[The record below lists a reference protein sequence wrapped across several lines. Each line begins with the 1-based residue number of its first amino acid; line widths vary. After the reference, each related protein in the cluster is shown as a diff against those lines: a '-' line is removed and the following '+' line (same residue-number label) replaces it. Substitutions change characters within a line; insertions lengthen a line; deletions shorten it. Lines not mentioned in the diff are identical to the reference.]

1 MTNETIDQTTTPD
14 QTLNQTD
21 FVPQRFINNLQAAF
35 IKVDN
40 AVASFDPDQKPIVDK
55 NDRDNRQAF
64 EKISQLREEYANKAI
79 KNPTKKNQYFSDFI
93 NKSND
98 LINKDNLIAV
108 DSSVDSFKKFGDQRY
123 QIFTSWVSLQK
134 DPSKINTQQIQN
146 FMENIIQPPIS
157 DDKEKAEFLRS
168 AKQSFAGIIIG
179 NQIRSDEKFMGVFD
193 EFLKARQEAEKNAE
207 PTGGDWLDIFLS
219 FVFNK
224 KQSSDLKETLHQEPR
239 PDFEQNIATTTTD
252 IQGLPPEARD
262 LLDERGNF
270 SKFTLGDMEMLDVE
284 GVADKDPNY
293 KFNQLLI
300 HNNALSSVL
309 MGSHSGIEPEK
320 VSLLYGDN
328 GGPEARHDWNATVGY
343 KNQQGSNV
351 ATLINA
357 HLNNGSGL
365 VIAGNENGI
374 KNPSFYLY
382 KQDQLTGLKQ
392 ALSQEEIQNKVDFME
407 FLAQNNAK
415 LDNLSEKEKEKFQTE
430 IGNFQKDRKAYLDAL
445 GSDHIAFVSKKDP
458 KHLALVTEFG
468 NGEVS
473 YTLKDYGKKQDKALD
488 GETKTTLQGSL
499 KYDGV
504 MFVDYSNFKYTN
516 VSKSPDKGLGATN
529 GVSHL
534 EANFSKVAVFNLPNL
549 NNLAITN
556 YIRRDLEDKLWAK
569 GLSPQEANKLIK
581 DFLNSNKELVGKV
594 SNFNKAVAEAKNTG
608 NYDEVKKAQKDLEK
622 SLRKRESLEKEVA
635 KKLESRND
643 NKNRMEAK
651 AQANSQKDKIFA
663 LINKEASKEARA
675 AAFDP
680 NLKGVR
686 SELSDK
692 LENINKNLKDFGKSF
707 DELKNGKNNDFSK
720 AEETLKALKDSVK
733 DLGINPEWISKIE
746 NLNAALNDFKN
757 GKNKD
762 FSKVTQAKSDLEN
775 SIKDVIINQKI
786 TDKVDNLNQAVS
798 ETKLT
803 GNFSKVEQALA
814 ELKNLSLD
822 LGKNSDLQFVR
833 DGVRGTLVGNGL
845 SKTEATT
852 LTKNFSDIRKELSEK
867 LFGKSNNNNNGLKNN
882 EEPIYAQV
890 NKKKAGQATSPEEPI
905 YAQVARKMSVKIDQL
920 NEAASAINRKI
931 DRINKIASAGK
942 GVGGFSGAGQSASP
956 EEPIYAQVAKKVS
969 AKIDQLNESASAI
982 NRKIDRINKI
992 ASAGKGV
999 GGFSGAGQSASPEE
1013 PIYAQ
1018 VAKKVRAKID
1028 QLNESASA
1036 INRKMDRINK
1046 IASAGKG
1053 VGGFRGAGQSA
1064 SPEEPIYAQV
1074 AKKVRAKIDQLNESA
1089 SAINRK
1095 MDRIN
1100 KIASA
1105 GKGVGGFSGAGQ
1117 SASPEEPLYA
1127 QVAKKVRAKIDQL
1140 NESASAINRKIDR
1153 INKIASAGKGV
1164 GGFRG
1169 AGQSAS
1175 PEEPIYAQ
1183 VAKKV
1188 SAKIDQLNESAS
1200 AINRKMDR
1208 INKIASAGKGVGG
1221 FSGAGQSASPEEPLY
1236 AQVAKKVS
1244 AKIDQLNESA
1254 SAINRKIDRINKIA
1268 SAGKGVGGFSGAG
1281 QSASPEEPLYAQV
1294 AKKVRAKIDQ
1304 LNESA
1309 SAINRKMDR
1318 INKIASAGKGVGG
1331 FRGAGQSASPEEP
1344 LYAQVAKKV
1353 SAKIDQLNESA
1364 SAINRKIDRI
1374 NKIASAGKGVGGFR
1388 GAGQSA
1394 SPEEPLYAQVAK
1406 KVRAKIDQLNES
1418 ASAINRKIDRINK
1431 IASAGKG
1438 VGGFRGAGQSASPE
1452 EPLYAQVAKKVRAK
1466 IDQLNESASA
1476 INRKIDRINK
1486 IASAGKGVGGFSGA
1500 GQSASPE
1507 EPLYAQV
1514 AKKVRAKI
1522 DQLNESASAINR
1534 KMDRINK
1541 IASAGKGVGGFRGAG
1556 QSASPEEPLYAQVA
1570 KKVSAKIDQLNESA
1584 SAINRKMDRINKIA
1598 SAGKGVGGFRG
1609 AGQSASPEEPIY
1621 AQVAKKVSAKIDQL
1635 NESASAINR
1644 KMDRINKIASAGKG
1658 VGGFR
1663 GAGQSASPEEPLY
1676 AQVAKKVSAKIDQL
1690 NESASAINRKID
1702 RINKIAS
1709 AGKGVGGFS
1718 GAGQSASPEEPIYAQ
1733 VAKKVSAKIDQLNE
1747 SASAINRKIDRINK
1761 IASAGKGV
1769 GGFSGAGQ
1777 SASPEPIYATIDFD
1791 EANQAGFS
1799 LRRSAA
1805 VNDLSKVGLSRE
1817 QELTRR
1823 IGDLN
1828 QAVSEAKAGH
1838 FDKLE
1843 QKIDELKDSTKKNAL
1858 KLWVESAKQVP
1869 TGLQAKLDNYATNSH
1884 TRINSNVQSGTIN
1897 EKATGMLT
1905 QKNPEWLKLVNDKIV
1920 AHNVGSAHLSEYDKI
1935 GFNQKNMK
1943 DYSDSF
1949 KFSTKLNNAVK
1960 DIKSSFVQFLTNT
1973 FSTGSYS
1980 LMKAN
1985 VEHGVKNTTKGGFQK
2000 S

>member
-14 QTLNQTD
+14 QTLNPTD
-21 FVPQRFINNLQAAF
+21 FVPQRFINNLQVAF
-35 IKVDN
+35 LKVDS

-134 DPSKINTQQIQN
+134 DPSKINTQQIRD

-193 EFLKARQEAEKNAE
+193 ESLKARQEAEKNGE
-207 PTGGDWLDIFLS
+207 PAGGDWLDIFLS
-219 FVFNK
+219 FIFNK

-284 GVADKDPNY
+284 GVADNDPNY

-309 MGSHSGIEPEK
+309 MGSHSNIEPEK

-343 KNQQGSNV
+343 KNQQGNNV

-357 HLNNGSGL
+357 HLRNGSGL
-365 VIAGNENGI
+365 VIAGNEDGI

-407 FLAQNNAK
+407 FLAQNNAR
-415 LDNLSEKEKEKFQTE
+415 LDSLSEKEKEKFQTE

-445 GSDHIAFVSKKDP
+445 GNDHIAFVSKKDP

-468 NGEVS
+468 NGELS

-504 MFVDYSNFKYTN
+504 MFVNYSNFKYTN
-516 VSKSPDKGLGATN
+516 ASKSPDKGLGATN

-534 EANFSKVAVFNLPNL
+534 EANLSKVAVFNLPNL

-622 SLRKRESLEKEVA
+622 SIRKREHLEKEVA

-663 LINKEASKEARA
+663 LINQEASKEARA
-675 AAFDP
+675 VAFDP
-680 NLKGVR
+680 NLKGIR

-692 LENINKNLKDFGKSF
+692 LENINKNLKDFNKSF
-707 DELKNGKNNDFSK
+707 DELKNGNNKDFSK
-720 AEETLKALKDSVK
+720 AEETLKTLKDSMK
-733 DLGINPEWISKIE
+733 DLGINPEWISKVE

-775 SIKDVIINQKI
+775 SIKDVSINQKI

-798 ETKLT
+798 EAKLT
-803 GNFSKVEQALA
+803 GDFSKVEQALA

-822 LGKNSDLQFVR
+822 QKNESFNIGKNSDLQSVR
-833 DGVRGTLVGNGL
+833 DSVRGTLVGNGL
-845 SKTEATT
+845 SKTEATK
-852 LTKNFSDIRKELSEK
+852 LSKNFSDIRKELSEK
-867 LFGKSNNNNNGLKNN
+867 LFGKSNSNGLKNN

-890 NKKKAGQATSPEEPI
+890 NKKKAGQ
-905 YAQVARKMSVKIDQL
+905 V
-920 NEAASAINRKI
+920 
-931 DRINKIASAGK
+931 
-942 GVGGFSGAGQSASP
+942 ASP
-956 EEPIYAQVAKKVS
+956 EEPIYAQVNKK
-969 AKIDQLNESASAI
+969 K
-982 NRKIDRINKI
+982 
-992 ASAGKGV
+992 
-999 GGFSGAGQSASPEE
+999 AGQAASPEE
-1013 PIYAQ
+1013 PIYTQ
-1018 VAKKVRAKID
+1018 VAKKVNARIDRLNRIASTINGKID
-1028 QLNESASA
+1028 QLNRTAS
-1036 INRKMDRINK
+1036 
-1046 IASAGKG
+1046 
-1053 VGGFRGAGQSA
+1053 V
-1064 SPEEPIYAQV
+1064 
-1074 AKKVRAKIDQLNESA
+1074 
-1089 SAINRK
+1089 
-1095 MDRIN
+1095 
-1100 KIASA
+1100 
-1105 GKGVGGFSGAGQ
+1105 
-1117 SASPEEPLYA
+1117 
-1127 QVAKKVRAKIDQL
+1127 
-1140 NESASAINRKIDR
+1140 
-1153 INKIASAGKGV
+1153 
-1164 GGFRG
+1164 
-1169 AGQSAS
+1169 
-1175 PEEPIYAQ
+1175 
-1183 VAKKV
+1183 
-1188 SAKIDQLNESAS
+1188 
-1200 AINRKMDR
+1200 
-1208 INKIASAGKGVGG
+1208 
-1221 FSGAGQSASPEEPLY
+1221 
-1236 AQVAKKVS
+1236 
-1244 AKIDQLNESA
+1244 
-1254 SAINRKIDRINKIA
+1254 
-1268 SAGKGVGGFSGAG
+1268 
-1281 QSASPEEPLYAQV
+1281 
-1294 AKKVRAKIDQ
+1294 
-1304 LNESA
+1304 
-1309 SAINRKMDR
+1309 
-1318 INKIASAGKGVGG
+1318 
-1331 FRGAGQSASPEEP
+1331 
-1344 LYAQVAKKV
+1344 
-1353 SAKIDQLNESA
+1353 
-1364 SAINRKIDRI
+1364 
-1374 NKIASAGKGVGGFR
+1374 
-1388 GAGQSA
+1388 
-1394 SPEEPLYAQVAK
+1394 
-1406 KVRAKIDQLNES
+1406 
-1418 ASAINRKIDRINK
+1418 
-1431 IASAGKG
+1431 
-1438 VGGFRGAGQSASPE
+1438 
-1452 EPLYAQVAKKVRAK
+1452 
-1466 IDQLNESASA
+1466 
-1476 INRKIDRINK
+1476 
-1486 IASAGKGVGGFSGA
+1486 
-1500 GQSASPE
+1500 
-1507 EPLYAQV
+1507 
-1514 AKKVRAKI
+1514 
-1522 DQLNESASAINR
+1522 
-1534 KMDRINK
+1534 
-1541 IASAGKGVGGFRGAG
+1541 
-1556 QSASPEEPLYAQVA
+1556 
-1570 KKVSAKIDQLNESA
+1570 
-1584 SAINRKMDRINKIA
+1584 
-1598 SAGKGVGGFRG
+1598 
-1609 AGQSASPEEPIY
+1609 
-1621 AQVAKKVSAKIDQL
+1621 
-1635 NESASAINR
+1635 
-1644 KMDRINKIASAGKG
+1644 
-1658 VGGFR
+1658 
-1663 GAGQSASPEEPLY
+1663 
-1676 AQVAKKVSAKIDQL
+1676 
-1690 NESASAINRKID
+1690 
-1702 RINKIAS
+1702 
-1709 AGKGVGGFS
+1709 
-1718 GAGQSASPEEPIYAQ
+1718 
-1733 VAKKVSAKIDQLNE
+1733 
-1747 SASAINRKIDRINK
+1747 
-1761 IASAGKGV
+1761 GKGV

-1791 EANQAGFS
+1791 EANQAGFP

-1817 QELTRR
+1817 QELTSR

-1828 QAVSEAKAGH
+1828 QAVSEAKTGH
-1838 FDKLE
+1838 FGKLE
-1843 QKIDELKDSTKKNAL
+1843 QKIDELKDSTKKNAVN
-1858 KLWVESAKQVP
+1858 LWVESAKQVP
-1869 TGLQAKLDNYATNSH
+1869 TSLQAKLDNYATNSH
-1884 TRINSNVQSGTIN
+1884 TRINSNVKNGAIN

-1920 AHNVGSAHLSEYDKI
+1920 AHNVGSVPLSDYDKI

-1980 LMKAN
+1980 LMKA
-1985 VEHGVKNTTKGGFQK
+1985 EHGVKNINTKSGFQK

>member
-21 FVPQRFINNLQAAF
+21 FVPQRFINNLQVAF
-35 IKVDN
+35 IKVDS

-79 KNPTKKNQYFSDFI
+79 KNPAKKNQYFSDFI

-108 DSSVDSFKKFGDQRY
+108 DSSVESFKKFGDQRY

-179 NQIRSDEKFMGVFD
+179 NQIRSDQKFMGVFD
-193 EFLKARQEAEKNAE
+193 ESLKERQEAEKNAE
-207 PTGGDWLDIFLS
+207 PAGGDWLDIFLS

-224 KQSSDLKETLHQEPR
+224 KQSSDLKETLNQEPR
-239 PDFEQNIATTTTD
+239 PDFEQNLATTTTD

-270 SKFTLGDMEMLDVE
+270 FKFTLGDMEMLDVE

-300 HNNALSSVL
+300 HNNTLSSVL
-309 MGSHSGIEPEK
+309 MGSHSNIEPEK

-343 KNQQGSNV
+343 KDQQGNNV

-365 VIAGNENGI
+365 IIAGNEDGI

-382 KQDQLTGLKQ
+382 KEDQLTGLKQ

-407 FLAQNNAK
+407 FLAKNNAK
-415 LDNLSEKEKEKFQTE
+415 LDNLSEKEKEKFQIE
-430 IGNFQKDRKAYLDAL
+430 IENFQKDRKAYLDAL
-445 GSDHIAFVSKKDP
+445 GNDHIAFVSKKDP

-499 KYDGV
+499 KYDGM
-504 MFVDYSNFKYTN
+504 MFVNYSNFKYTN
-516 VSKSPDKGLGATN
+516 VSKSPDKGVGATN

-581 DFLNSNKELVGKV
+581 DFLNSNKELLGKV
-594 SNFNKAVAEAKNTG
+594 SNFNQAVAEAKNTG
-608 NYDEVKKAQKDLEK
+608 SYDEVKKAQKDLEK
-622 SLRKRESLEKEVA
+622 SLRKREHLEKEVA
-635 KKLESRND
+635 KKLESKND

-675 AAFDP
+675 VAFDP

-803 GNFSKVEQALA
+803 GDFSKVEQALA

-822 LGKNSDLQFVR
+822 QKNESFNVGKNSDLQSVR
-833 DGVRGTLVGNGL
+833 DSVRGTLVGNGL
-845 SKTEATT
+845 SKTEATK
-852 LTKNFSDIRKELSEK
+852 LSKNFSDIRKELSEK
-867 LFGKSNNNNNGLKNN
+867 LFGKSNSNGLKNN

-905 YAQVARKMSVKIDQL
+905 YAQVAKKVSAKIDQL
-920 NEAASAINRKI
+920 NEATLKINARI

-942 GVGGFSGAGQSASP
+942 GVGGFSGAGRSASP
-956 EEPIYAQVAKKVS
+956 E
-969 AKIDQLNESASAI
+969 
-982 NRKIDRINKI
+982 
-992 ASAGKGV
+992 
-999 GGFSGAGQSASPEE
+999 
-1013 PIYAQ
+1013 
-1018 VAKKVRAKID
+1018 
-1028 QLNESASA
+1028 
-1036 INRKMDRINK
+1036 
-1046 IASAGKG
+1046 
-1053 VGGFRGAGQSA
+1053 
-1064 SPEEPIYAQV
+1064 
-1074 AKKVRAKIDQLNESA
+1074 
-1089 SAINRK
+1089 
-1095 MDRIN
+1095 
-1100 KIASA
+1100 
-1105 GKGVGGFSGAGQ
+1105 
-1117 SASPEEPLYA
+1117 
-1127 QVAKKVRAKIDQL
+1127 
-1140 NESASAINRKIDR
+1140 
-1153 INKIASAGKGV
+1153 
-1164 GGFRG
+1164 
-1169 AGQSAS
+1169 
-1175 PEEPIYAQ
+1175 
-1183 VAKKV
+1183 
-1188 SAKIDQLNESAS
+1188 
-1200 AINRKMDR
+1200 
-1208 INKIASAGKGVGG
+1208 
-1221 FSGAGQSASPEEPLY
+1221 
-1236 AQVAKKVS
+1236 
-1244 AKIDQLNESA
+1244 
-1254 SAINRKIDRINKIA
+1254 
-1268 SAGKGVGGFSGAG
+1268 
-1281 QSASPEEPLYAQV
+1281 
-1294 AKKVRAKIDQ
+1294 
-1304 LNESA
+1304 
-1309 SAINRKMDR
+1309 
-1318 INKIASAGKGVGG
+1318 
-1331 FRGAGQSASPEEP
+1331 
-1344 LYAQVAKKV
+1344 
-1353 SAKIDQLNESA
+1353 
-1364 SAINRKIDRI
+1364 
-1374 NKIASAGKGVGGFR
+1374 
-1388 GAGQSA
+1388 
-1394 SPEEPLYAQVAK
+1394 
-1406 KVRAKIDQLNES
+1406 
-1418 ASAINRKIDRINK
+1418 
-1431 IASAGKG
+1431 
-1438 VGGFRGAGQSASPE
+1438 
-1452 EPLYAQVAKKVRAK
+1452 
-1466 IDQLNESASA
+1466 
-1476 INRKIDRINK
+1476 
-1486 IASAGKGVGGFSGA
+1486 
-1500 GQSASPE
+1500 
-1507 EPLYAQV
+1507 
-1514 AKKVRAKI
+1514 
-1522 DQLNESASAINR
+1522 
-1534 KMDRINK
+1534 
-1541 IASAGKGVGGFRGAG
+1541 
-1556 QSASPEEPLYAQVA
+1556 
-1570 KKVSAKIDQLNESA
+1570 
-1584 SAINRKMDRINKIA
+1584 
-1598 SAGKGVGGFRG
+1598 
-1609 AGQSASPEEPIY
+1609 
-1621 AQVAKKVSAKIDQL
+1621 
-1635 NESASAINR
+1635 
-1644 KMDRINKIASAGKG
+1644 
-1658 VGGFR
+1658 
-1663 GAGQSASPEEPLY
+1663 
-1676 AQVAKKVSAKIDQL
+1676 
-1690 NESASAINRKID
+1690 
-1702 RINKIAS
+1702 
-1709 AGKGVGGFS
+1709 
-1718 GAGQSASPEEPIYAQ
+1718 
-1733 VAKKVSAKIDQLNE
+1733 
-1747 SASAINRKIDRINK
+1747 
-1761 IASAGKGV
+1761 
-1769 GGFSGAGQ
+1769 
-1777 SASPEPIYATIDFD
+1777 EPIYATIDFD
-1791 EANQAGFS
+1791 EANQAGFP
-1799 LRRSAA
+1799 LRRYAGFD
-1805 VNDLSKVGLSRE
+1805 DLSKVGLSRE

-1828 QAVSEAKAGH
+1828 QAVSEAKTGH
-1838 FDKLE
+1838 FGNLE
-1843 QKIDELKDSTKKNAL
+1843 QKIDELKDSTKNNAL
-1858 KLWVESAKQVP
+1858 KLWAESAKQVP

-1960 DIKSSFVQFLTNT
+1960 DIKSNFVQFLTNT

-1985 VEHGVKNTTKGGFQK
+1985 VEHGVKNTTKSGFQK

>member
-1 MTNETIDQTTTPD
+1 MTNETINQTTTPD
-14 QTLNQTD
+14 QTD
-21 FVPQRFINNLQAAF
+21 FVPQRFINNLQVAF
-35 IKVDN
+35 LKVDG

-79 KNPTKKNQYFSDFI
+79 KNPAKKNQYFSDFI

-108 DSSVDSFKKFGDQRY
+108 DSSVESFQKFGDQRY

-134 DPSKINTQQIQN
+134 DPSQINIQQIRN

-193 EFLKARQEAEKNAE
+193 ESLKARQEAEKNAE
-207 PTGGDWLDIFLS
+207 PAGGDWLDIFLS

-224 KQSSDLKETLHQEPR
+224 KQSSDLKETLNQEPR
-239 PDFEQNIATTTTD
+239 PDFEQNLATTTTD

-270 SKFTLGDMEMLDVE
+270 LKFTLGDMEMLDVE

-309 MGSHSGIEPEK
+309 MGGHSNIEPEK

-343 KNQQGSNV
+343 KNQQGNNV

-365 VIAGNENGI
+365 IIAGNENGI

-382 KQDQLTGLKQ
+382 KEDQLTGLKQ
-392 ALSQEEIQNKVDFME
+392 AMSQEEIQNKVDFME

-430 IGNFQKDRKAYLDAL
+430 IEYFQKDSKAYLDAL
-445 GSDHIAFVSKKDP
+445 GNDRIAFVSKKDP

-504 MFVDYSNFKYTN
+504 MFVNYSNFKYTN
-516 VSKSPDKGLGATN
+516 ASKSPDKGLGTTN
-529 GVSHL
+529 GISHL

-581 DFLNSNKELVGKV
+581 DFLNSNKEMVGKV

-622 SLRKRESLEKEVA
+622 SLRKREHLEKEVA
-635 KKLESRND
+635 KKLESRNG

-663 LINKEASKEARA
+663 LINQEASKEARA

-707 DELKNGKNNDFSK
+707 DELKSGKNDFSK

-746 NLNAALNDFKN
+746 NLNAALNDFKS

-786 TDKVDNLNQAVS
+786 TDKVDNLNQAIS

-803 GNFSKVEQALA
+803 GDFSKVEQALA
-814 ELKNLSLD
+814 ELKSLSLD
-822 LGKNSDLQFVR
+822 LGKNSDLQKSVKN
-833 DGVRGTLVGNGL
+833 GVNGALVGNGL

-852 LTKNFSDIRKELSEK
+852 LTKNFSDIRKELNEK
-867 LFGKSNNNNNGLKNN
+867 LFGNSNNNNNGLKNN
-882 EEPIYAQV
+882 TEPIYAQV
-890 NKKKAGQATSPEEPI
+890 NKKKAGQAASPEEPI
-905 YAQVARKMSVKIDQL
+905 YAQVAKKVSAKIDQL
-920 NEAASAINRKI
+920 NEATSAINRKI

-942 GVGGFSGAGQSASP
+942 GVGGFSGAG
-956 EEPIYAQVAKKVS
+956 
-969 AKIDQLNESASAI
+969 
-982 NRKIDRINKI
+982 R
-992 ASAGKGV
+992 
-999 GGFSGAGQSASPEE
+999 
-1013 PIYAQ
+1013 
-1018 VAKKVRAKID
+1018 
-1028 QLNESASA
+1028 
-1036 INRKMDRINK
+1036 
-1046 IASAGKG
+1046 
-1053 VGGFRGAGQSA
+1053 
-1064 SPEEPIYAQV
+1064 
-1074 AKKVRAKIDQLNESA
+1074 
-1089 SAINRK
+1089 
-1095 MDRIN
+1095 
-1100 KIASA
+1100 
-1105 GKGVGGFSGAGQ
+1105 
-1117 SASPEEPLYA
+1117 
-1127 QVAKKVRAKIDQL
+1127 
-1140 NESASAINRKIDR
+1140 
-1153 INKIASAGKGV
+1153 
-1164 GGFRG
+1164 
-1169 AGQSAS
+1169 
-1175 PEEPIYAQ
+1175 
-1183 VAKKV
+1183 
-1188 SAKIDQLNESAS
+1188 
-1200 AINRKMDR
+1200 
-1208 INKIASAGKGVGG
+1208 
-1221 FSGAGQSASPEEPLY
+1221 
-1236 AQVAKKVS
+1236 
-1244 AKIDQLNESA
+1244 
-1254 SAINRKIDRINKIA
+1254 
-1268 SAGKGVGGFSGAG
+1268 
-1281 QSASPEEPLYAQV
+1281 
-1294 AKKVRAKIDQ
+1294 
-1304 LNESA
+1304 
-1309 SAINRKMDR
+1309 
-1318 INKIASAGKGVGG
+1318 
-1331 FRGAGQSASPEEP
+1331 
-1344 LYAQVAKKV
+1344 
-1353 SAKIDQLNESA
+1353 
-1364 SAINRKIDRI
+1364 
-1374 NKIASAGKGVGGFR
+1374 
-1388 GAGQSA
+1388 
-1394 SPEEPLYAQVAK
+1394 
-1406 KVRAKIDQLNES
+1406 
-1418 ASAINRKIDRINK
+1418 
-1431 IASAGKG
+1431 
-1438 VGGFRGAGQSASPE
+1438 
-1452 EPLYAQVAKKVRAK
+1452 
-1466 IDQLNESASA
+1466 
-1476 INRKIDRINK
+1476 
-1486 IASAGKGVGGFSGA
+1486 
-1500 GQSASPE
+1500 
-1507 EPLYAQV
+1507 
-1514 AKKVRAKI
+1514 
-1522 DQLNESASAINR
+1522 
-1534 KMDRINK
+1534 
-1541 IASAGKGVGGFRGAG
+1541 
-1556 QSASPEEPLYAQVA
+1556 
-1570 KKVSAKIDQLNESA
+1570 
-1584 SAINRKMDRINKIA
+1584 
-1598 SAGKGVGGFRG
+1598 
-1609 AGQSASPEEPIY
+1609 
-1621 AQVAKKVSAKIDQL
+1621 
-1635 NESASAINR
+1635 
-1644 KMDRINKIASAGKG
+1644 
-1658 VGGFR
+1658 
-1663 GAGQSASPEEPLY
+1663 
-1676 AQVAKKVSAKIDQL
+1676 
-1690 NESASAINRKID
+1690 
-1702 RINKIAS
+1702 
-1709 AGKGVGGFS
+1709 
-1718 GAGQSASPEEPIYAQ
+1718 
-1733 VAKKVSAKIDQLNE
+1733 
-1747 SASAINRKIDRINK
+1747 
-1761 IASAGKGV
+1761 
-1769 GGFSGAGQ
+1769 

-1791 EANQAGFS
+1791 EANQAGFP

-1805 VNDLSKVGLSRE
+1805 VNDLSKVGLSRK

-1828 QAVSEAKAGH
+1828 QAVSEAKTGH
-1838 FDKLE
+1838 FDNLE

-1985 VEHGVKNTTKGGFQK
+1985 VEHGVKNTTKSGFQK

>member
-14 QTLNQTD
+14 QTLNPTG
-21 FVPQRFINNLQAAF
+21 FVPQRFINNLQVAF
-35 IKVDN
+35 LKVDN

-134 DPSKINTQQIQN
+134 DPSEINTQQIRD

-179 NQIRSDEKFMGVFD
+179 NQIRSDQKFMGVFD
-193 EFLKARQEAEKNAE
+193 ESLKERQEAEKNAE
-207 PTGGDWLDIFLS
+207 PAGDWLDIFLS

-224 KQSSDLKETLHQEPR
+224 KQSSDLKETLNQEPR
-239 PDFEQNIATTTTD
+239 PDFEQNLATTTTD

-309 MGSHSGIEPEK
+309 MGGHSSIEPEK

-343 KNQQGSNV
+343 KDQQGSNV

-365 VIAGNENGI
+365 IIAGNEDGI

-382 KQDQLTGLKQ
+382 KEDQLTGLKQ
-392 ALSQEEIQNKVDFME
+392 AMSQEEIQNKVGFME
-407 FLAQNNAK
+407 FLARNNAK

-430 IGNFQKDRKAYLDAL
+430 IEYFQKDRKAYLDAL
-445 GSDHIAFVSKKDP
+445 GNDHVAFVSKKDP

-488 GETKTTLQGSL
+488 GEVKTTLQGSL
-499 KYDGV
+499 KYDGM
-504 MFVDYSNFKYTN
+504 MFVNYSNFKYTN
-516 VSKSPDKGLGATN
+516 ASKSPDKGVGTTN

-569 GLSPQEANKLIK
+569 GLSPQEASKLIK

-622 SLRKRESLEKEVA
+622 SLRKREHLEKEVA

-686 SELSDK
+686 SELFDK

-786 TDKVDNLNQAVS
+786 TDKVENLNQAVS

-803 GNFSKVEQALA
+803 GDFSKVEQALA

-822 LGKNSDLQFVR
+822 QKNESFNVGKNSDLQSVR
-833 DGVRGTLVGNGL
+833 DSVRGTLVGNGL
-845 SKTEATT
+845 SKTEATN
-852 LTKNFSDIRKELSEK
+852 LSKNFSDIRKELSEK
-867 LFGKSNNNNNGLKNN
+867 LFGKFNNNNNGLKNN
-882 EEPIYAQV
+882 EEPIYAKV
-890 NKKKAGQATSPEEPI
+890 NKKKAGQAT
-905 YAQVARKMSVKIDQL
+905 
-920 NEAASAINRKI
+920 
-931 DRINKIASAGK
+931 
-942 GVGGFSGAGQSASP
+942 SP

-969 AKIDQLNESASAI
+969 AKIDQLNEATSAI

-999 GGFSGAGQSASPEE
+999 GNFSGAG
-1013 PIYAQ
+1013 
-1018 VAKKVRAKID
+1018 R
-1028 QLNESASA
+1028 
-1036 INRKMDRINK
+1036 
-1046 IASAGKG
+1046 
-1053 VGGFRGAGQSA
+1053 
-1064 SPEEPIYAQV
+1064 
-1074 AKKVRAKIDQLNESA
+1074 
-1089 SAINRK
+1089 
-1095 MDRIN
+1095 
-1100 KIASA
+1100 
-1105 GKGVGGFSGAGQ
+1105 
-1117 SASPEEPLYA
+1117 
-1127 QVAKKVRAKIDQL
+1127 
-1140 NESASAINRKIDR
+1140 
-1153 INKIASAGKGV
+1153 
-1164 GGFRG
+1164 
-1169 AGQSAS
+1169 
-1175 PEEPIYAQ
+1175 
-1183 VAKKV
+1183 
-1188 SAKIDQLNESAS
+1188 
-1200 AINRKMDR
+1200 
-1208 INKIASAGKGVGG
+1208 
-1221 FSGAGQSASPEEPLY
+1221 
-1236 AQVAKKVS
+1236 
-1244 AKIDQLNESA
+1244 
-1254 SAINRKIDRINKIA
+1254 
-1268 SAGKGVGGFSGAG
+1268 
-1281 QSASPEEPLYAQV
+1281 
-1294 AKKVRAKIDQ
+1294 
-1304 LNESA
+1304 
-1309 SAINRKMDR
+1309 
-1318 INKIASAGKGVGG
+1318 
-1331 FRGAGQSASPEEP
+1331 
-1344 LYAQVAKKV
+1344 
-1353 SAKIDQLNESA
+1353 
-1364 SAINRKIDRI
+1364 
-1374 NKIASAGKGVGGFR
+1374 
-1388 GAGQSA
+1388 
-1394 SPEEPLYAQVAK
+1394 
-1406 KVRAKIDQLNES
+1406 
-1418 ASAINRKIDRINK
+1418 
-1431 IASAGKG
+1431 
-1438 VGGFRGAGQSASPE
+1438 
-1452 EPLYAQVAKKVRAK
+1452 
-1466 IDQLNESASA
+1466 
-1476 INRKIDRINK
+1476 
-1486 IASAGKGVGGFSGA
+1486 
-1500 GQSASPE
+1500 
-1507 EPLYAQV
+1507 
-1514 AKKVRAKI
+1514 
-1522 DQLNESASAINR
+1522 
-1534 KMDRINK
+1534 
-1541 IASAGKGVGGFRGAG
+1541 
-1556 QSASPEEPLYAQVA
+1556 
-1570 KKVSAKIDQLNESA
+1570 
-1584 SAINRKMDRINKIA
+1584 
-1598 SAGKGVGGFRG
+1598 
-1609 AGQSASPEEPIY
+1609 
-1621 AQVAKKVSAKIDQL
+1621 
-1635 NESASAINR
+1635 
-1644 KMDRINKIASAGKG
+1644 
-1658 VGGFR
+1658 
-1663 GAGQSASPEEPLY
+1663 
-1676 AQVAKKVSAKIDQL
+1676 
-1690 NESASAINRKID
+1690 
-1702 RINKIAS
+1702 
-1709 AGKGVGGFS
+1709 
-1718 GAGQSASPEEPIYAQ
+1718 
-1733 VAKKVSAKIDQLNE
+1733 
-1747 SASAINRKIDRINK
+1747 
-1761 IASAGKGV
+1761 
-1769 GGFSGAGQ
+1769 

-1791 EANQAGFS
+1791 EANQAGFP
-1799 LRRSAA
+1799 LRRSAG

-1828 QAVSEAKAGH
+1828 QAVSEAKTGH

-1843 QKIDELKDSTKKNAL
+1843 QKIDELKDSTKNNAL

-1884 TRINSNVQSGTIN
+1884 TRINSNVQNGAIN
-1897 EKATGMLT
+1897 ERATGMLT

-1920 AHNVGSAHLSEYDKI
+1920 AHNVGSTHLSEYDKI

-1973 FSTGSYS
+1973 FSQGSYS
-1980 LMKAN
+1980 LAKA
-1985 VEHGVKNTTKGGFQK
+1985 ELGVKNINTKSGFQK

>member
-14 QTLNQTD
+14 QTLNPTD
-21 FVPQRFINNLQAAF
+21 FVPQRFINNLQVAF
-35 IKVDN
+35 LKVDN

-55 NDRDNRQAF
+55 NDKDNRQAF

-134 DPSKINTQQIQN
+134 DPSKINTQQIRN

-193 EFLKARQEAEKNAE
+193 ESLKERQEAEKNAE
-207 PTGGDWLDIFLS
+207 PAGGDWLDIFLS

-320 VSLLYGDN
+320 VSLLYGGN

-343 KNQQGSNV
+343 KNQQGNNV

-357 HLNNGSGL
+357 HLRDGSGL
-365 VIAGNENGI
+365 VIAGNEDGI

-392 ALSQEEIQNKVDFME
+392 ALSQEEIRNKVDFME
-407 FLAQNNAK
+407 FLAQNNAR
-415 LDNLSEKEKEKFQTE
+415 LDSLSEKEKEKFQTE
-430 IGNFQKDRKAYLDAL
+430 IENFQKDRKAYLDAL
-445 GSDHIAFVSKKDP
+445 GNDHIAFVSKKDP
-458 KHLALVTEFG
+458 KHLALVTEFS
-468 NGEVS
+468 NGELS

-488 GETKTTLQGSL
+488 GETKTTLQGNL

-504 MFVDYSNFKYTN
+504 MFVNYSNFKYTN
-516 VSKSPDKGLGATN
+516 ASKSPDKGLGATN

-534 EANFSKVAVFNLPNL
+534 EANLSKVAVFNLPNL

-594 SNFNKAVAEAKNTG
+594 SNLNKAVAEAKNTG

-622 SLRKRESLEKEVA
+622 SIRKREHLEKEVA

-663 LINKEASKEARA
+663 LINQEASKEARA

-680 NLKGVR
+680 NLKGIR

-707 DELKNGKNNDFSK
+707 DELKNGNNKDFSK
-720 AEETLKALKDSVK
+720 AEETLKTLKDSMK

-775 SIKDVIINQKI
+775 SIKDVSINQKI

-798 ETKLT
+798 EAKLT
-803 GNFSKVEQALA
+803 GDFSKVEQALA

-822 LGKNSDLQFVR
+822 QKNESFNVGKNSDLQSVR
-833 DGVRGTLVGNGL
+833 DSVRGTLVGNGL
-845 SKTEATT
+845 SKTEATK
-852 LTKNFSDIRKELSEK
+852 LSKNFSDIRKELNEK
-867 LFGKSNNNNNGLKNN
+867 LFGNSNNNNNGLKNN

-890 NKKKAGQATSPEEPI
+890 NKKKAGQ
-905 YAQVARKMSVKIDQL
+905 V
-920 NEAASAINRKI
+920 
-931 DRINKIASAGK
+931 
-942 GVGGFSGAGQSASP
+942 ASP
-956 EEPIYAQVAKKVS
+956 EEPIYAQVNKKKAGQVASPEEPIYTQVAKKVNARIDRLNKIAS
-969 AKIDQLNESASAI
+969 TINGKIDQLNRTASAS
-982 NRKIDRINKI
+982 
-992 ASAGKGV
+992 KGV
-999 GGFSGAGQSASPEE
+999 GGFSGAG
-1013 PIYAQ
+1013 
-1018 VAKKVRAKID
+1018 R
-1028 QLNESASA
+1028 
-1036 INRKMDRINK
+1036 
-1046 IASAGKG
+1046 
-1053 VGGFRGAGQSA
+1053 
-1064 SPEEPIYAQV
+1064 
-1074 AKKVRAKIDQLNESA
+1074 
-1089 SAINRK
+1089 
-1095 MDRIN
+1095 
-1100 KIASA
+1100 
-1105 GKGVGGFSGAGQ
+1105 
-1117 SASPEEPLYA
+1117 
-1127 QVAKKVRAKIDQL
+1127 
-1140 NESASAINRKIDR
+1140 
-1153 INKIASAGKGV
+1153 
-1164 GGFRG
+1164 
-1169 AGQSAS
+1169 
-1175 PEEPIYAQ
+1175 
-1183 VAKKV
+1183 
-1188 SAKIDQLNESAS
+1188 
-1200 AINRKMDR
+1200 
-1208 INKIASAGKGVGG
+1208 
-1221 FSGAGQSASPEEPLY
+1221 
-1236 AQVAKKVS
+1236 
-1244 AKIDQLNESA
+1244 
-1254 SAINRKIDRINKIA
+1254 
-1268 SAGKGVGGFSGAG
+1268 
-1281 QSASPEEPLYAQV
+1281 
-1294 AKKVRAKIDQ
+1294 
-1304 LNESA
+1304 
-1309 SAINRKMDR
+1309 
-1318 INKIASAGKGVGG
+1318 
-1331 FRGAGQSASPEEP
+1331 
-1344 LYAQVAKKV
+1344 
-1353 SAKIDQLNESA
+1353 
-1364 SAINRKIDRI
+1364 
-1374 NKIASAGKGVGGFR
+1374 
-1388 GAGQSA
+1388 
-1394 SPEEPLYAQVAK
+1394 
-1406 KVRAKIDQLNES
+1406 
-1418 ASAINRKIDRINK
+1418 
-1431 IASAGKG
+1431 
-1438 VGGFRGAGQSASPE
+1438 
-1452 EPLYAQVAKKVRAK
+1452 
-1466 IDQLNESASA
+1466 
-1476 INRKIDRINK
+1476 
-1486 IASAGKGVGGFSGA
+1486 
-1500 GQSASPE
+1500 
-1507 EPLYAQV
+1507 
-1514 AKKVRAKI
+1514 
-1522 DQLNESASAINR
+1522 
-1534 KMDRINK
+1534 
-1541 IASAGKGVGGFRGAG
+1541 
-1556 QSASPEEPLYAQVA
+1556 
-1570 KKVSAKIDQLNESA
+1570 
-1584 SAINRKMDRINKIA
+1584 
-1598 SAGKGVGGFRG
+1598 
-1609 AGQSASPEEPIY
+1609 
-1621 AQVAKKVSAKIDQL
+1621 
-1635 NESASAINR
+1635 
-1644 KMDRINKIASAGKG
+1644 
-1658 VGGFR
+1658 
-1663 GAGQSASPEEPLY
+1663 
-1676 AQVAKKVSAKIDQL
+1676 
-1690 NESASAINRKID
+1690 
-1702 RINKIAS
+1702 
-1709 AGKGVGGFS
+1709 
-1718 GAGQSASPEEPIYAQ
+1718 
-1733 VAKKVSAKIDQLNE
+1733 
-1747 SASAINRKIDRINK
+1747 
-1761 IASAGKGV
+1761 
-1769 GGFSGAGQ
+1769 

-1791 EANQAGFS
+1791 EANQAGFP

-1805 VNDLSKVGLSRE
+1805 VDDLSKVGLSRE

-1828 QAVSEAKAGH
+1828 QAVSEAKTGH
-1838 FDKLE
+1838 FGKLE
-1843 QKIDELKDSTKKNAL
+1843 QKIDELKDSTKKNAVN
-1858 KLWVESAKQVP
+1858 LWVESAKQVP

-1884 TRINSNVQSGTIN
+1884 TRINSNVKNGAVN

-1920 AHNVGSAHLSEYDKI
+1920 AHNVGSIPLSDYDKI

-1980 LMKAN
+1980 LMKA
-1985 VEHGVKNTTKGGFQK
+1985 EHGVKNINTKSGFQK

>member
-1 MTNETIDQTTTPD
+1 MTNETIDQATTPD
-14 QTLNQTD
+14 QTLNPTD
-21 FVPQRFINNLQAAF
+21 FVPQRFINNLQVAF
-35 IKVDN
+35 IKVDS
-40 AVASFDPDQKPIVDK
+40 AVSSFDPDQKPIVDK

-134 DPSKINTQQIQN
+134 DPSKINTQQIRN
-146 FMENIIQPPIS
+146 FMENIIQPPIP

-179 NQIRSDEKFMGVFD
+179 NQIRSDRKFMGVFD
-193 EFLKARQEAEKNAE
+193 KSLKERQEAEKNAE
-207 PTGGDWLDIFLS
+207 PAGGDWLDIFLS

-239 PDFEQNIATTTTD
+239 PNFEQNLATTTTD

-309 MGSHSGIEPEK
+309 MGSHNGIEPEK

-343 KNQQGSNV
+343 KNQQGNNV

-365 VIAGNENGI
+365 IIAGNENGI

-382 KQDQLTGLKQ
+382 KEDQLTGLKQ

-430 IGNFQKDRKAYLDAL
+430 IGNFQKDPKAYLDAL
-445 GSDHIAFVSKKDP
+445 GNDHVAFVSKKDP

-488 GETKTTLQGSL
+488 GEVKTTLQGNL

-504 MFVDYSNFKYTN
+504 MFVNYSNFKYTN
-516 VSKSPDKGLGATN
+516 ASKSPDKGVGATN

-534 EANFSKVAVFNLPNL
+534 EANLSKVAVFNLPNL

-594 SNFNKAVAEAKNTG
+594 VNFNQAVAEAKNIG

-622 SLRKRESLEKEVA
+622 SLRKREHLEKEVA

-663 LINKEASKEARA
+663 LINKEASKEARE

-757 GKNKD
+757 GKNND
-762 FSKVTQAKSDLEN
+762 FSKVTQAKNDLEN

-822 LGKNSDLQFVR
+822 LGKNSDLQKSVKN
-833 DGVRGTLVGNGL
+833 GVNGTLVGNGL

-867 LFGKSNNNNNGLKNN
+867 LFGNSNNNNNGLKNN
-882 EEPIYAQV
+882 EEPIYAKV
-890 NKKKAGQATSPEEPI
+890 NKKKTGQATSPEEPI
-905 YAQVARKMSVKIDQL
+905 YTQVAKKVNARIDRL
-920 NEAASAINRKI
+920 NKTASA
-931 DRINKIASAGK
+931 SK
-942 GVGGFSGAGQSASP
+942 GVGGFSGAG
-956 EEPIYAQVAKKVS
+956 
-969 AKIDQLNESASAI
+969 
-982 NRKIDRINKI
+982 R
-992 ASAGKGV
+992 
-999 GGFSGAGQSASPEE
+999 
-1013 PIYAQ
+1013 
-1018 VAKKVRAKID
+1018 
-1028 QLNESASA
+1028 
-1036 INRKMDRINK
+1036 
-1046 IASAGKG
+1046 
-1053 VGGFRGAGQSA
+1053 
-1064 SPEEPIYAQV
+1064 
-1074 AKKVRAKIDQLNESA
+1074 
-1089 SAINRK
+1089 
-1095 MDRIN
+1095 
-1100 KIASA
+1100 
-1105 GKGVGGFSGAGQ
+1105 
-1117 SASPEEPLYA
+1117 
-1127 QVAKKVRAKIDQL
+1127 
-1140 NESASAINRKIDR
+1140 
-1153 INKIASAGKGV
+1153 
-1164 GGFRG
+1164 
-1169 AGQSAS
+1169 
-1175 PEEPIYAQ
+1175 
-1183 VAKKV
+1183 
-1188 SAKIDQLNESAS
+1188 
-1200 AINRKMDR
+1200 
-1208 INKIASAGKGVGG
+1208 
-1221 FSGAGQSASPEEPLY
+1221 
-1236 AQVAKKVS
+1236 
-1244 AKIDQLNESA
+1244 
-1254 SAINRKIDRINKIA
+1254 
-1268 SAGKGVGGFSGAG
+1268 
-1281 QSASPEEPLYAQV
+1281 
-1294 AKKVRAKIDQ
+1294 
-1304 LNESA
+1304 
-1309 SAINRKMDR
+1309 
-1318 INKIASAGKGVGG
+1318 
-1331 FRGAGQSASPEEP
+1331 
-1344 LYAQVAKKV
+1344 
-1353 SAKIDQLNESA
+1353 
-1364 SAINRKIDRI
+1364 
-1374 NKIASAGKGVGGFR
+1374 
-1388 GAGQSA
+1388 
-1394 SPEEPLYAQVAK
+1394 
-1406 KVRAKIDQLNES
+1406 
-1418 ASAINRKIDRINK
+1418 
-1431 IASAGKG
+1431 
-1438 VGGFRGAGQSASPE
+1438 
-1452 EPLYAQVAKKVRAK
+1452 
-1466 IDQLNESASA
+1466 
-1476 INRKIDRINK
+1476 
-1486 IASAGKGVGGFSGA
+1486 
-1500 GQSASPE
+1500 
-1507 EPLYAQV
+1507 
-1514 AKKVRAKI
+1514 
-1522 DQLNESASAINR
+1522 
-1534 KMDRINK
+1534 
-1541 IASAGKGVGGFRGAG
+1541 
-1556 QSASPEEPLYAQVA
+1556 
-1570 KKVSAKIDQLNESA
+1570 
-1584 SAINRKMDRINKIA
+1584 
-1598 SAGKGVGGFRG
+1598 
-1609 AGQSASPEEPIY
+1609 
-1621 AQVAKKVSAKIDQL
+1621 
-1635 NESASAINR
+1635 
-1644 KMDRINKIASAGKG
+1644 
-1658 VGGFR
+1658 
-1663 GAGQSASPEEPLY
+1663 
-1676 AQVAKKVSAKIDQL
+1676 
-1690 NESASAINRKID
+1690 
-1702 RINKIAS
+1702 
-1709 AGKGVGGFS
+1709 
-1718 GAGQSASPEEPIYAQ
+1718 
-1733 VAKKVSAKIDQLNE
+1733 
-1747 SASAINRKIDRINK
+1747 
-1761 IASAGKGV
+1761 
-1769 GGFSGAGQ
+1769 

-1791 EANQAGFS
+1791 EGNQAGFP
-1799 LRRSAA
+1799 LKRYAG

-1823 IGDLN
+1823 IGDLS
-1828 QAVSEAKAGH
+1828 QAVSEAKIGH
-1838 FDKLE
+1838 FDNLE

-1858 KLWVESAKQVP
+1858 KLWAESTKQVP
-1869 TGLQAKLDNYATNSH
+1869 TSLQTKLDNYATNSH
-1884 TRINSNVQSGTIN
+1884 THINSNIKNGAIN

-1905 QKNPEWLKLVNDKIV
+1905 QKNPEWLKLVSDKIV
-1920 AHNVGSAHLSEYDKI
+1920 VHNVGSAPLSAYDNI
-1935 GFNQKNMK
+1935 GFDQKSMK

-1973 FSTGSYS
+1973 FSAGAYS
-1980 LMKAN
+1980 LAKAN
-1985 VEHGVKNTTKGGFQK
+1985 AELGVKNINTKGGFQK

>member
-14 QTLNQTD
+14 QTPNPTD
-21 FVPQRFINNLQAAF
+21 FVPQRFINNLQVAF
-35 IKVDN
+35 LKVDS

-134 DPSKINTQQIQN
+134 DPSKINTQQIRN

-179 NQIRSDEKFMGVFD
+179 NQIRSDQKFMGVFN
-193 EFLKARQEAEKNAE
+193 ESLKERQEAEKNAE
-207 PTGGDWLDIFLS
+207 PAGDWLDIFLS

-239 PDFEQNIATTTTD
+239 PDFEQNLATTTTD

-284 GVADKDPNY
+284 GVADNDPNY

-309 MGSHSGIEPEK
+309 MGGHSNIEPEK

-343 KNQQGSNV
+343 KDQQGNNV

-357 HLNNGSGL
+357 HLYNGSGL
-365 VIAGNENGI
+365 VIAGNEDGI

-382 KQDQLTGLKQ
+382 KEDQLTGLKQ
-392 ALSQEEIQNKVDFME
+392 AMSQEEIQNKVDFME
-407 FLAQNNAK
+407 FLARNNAK

-430 IGNFQKDRKAYLDAL
+430 IENFQKDRKAYLDAL
-445 GSDHIAFVSKKDP
+445 GNDHVAFVSKKDK

-516 VSKSPDKGLGATN
+516 ASKSPDKGVSATN

-556 YIRRDLEDKLWAK
+556 YIRRDLEDKLWAR
-569 GLSPQEANKLIK
+569 GLSSQEANKLIK
-581 DFLNSNKELVGKV
+581 DFLNSNKEMVGKV
-594 SNFNKAVAEAKNTG
+594 SNFNQAVAEAKNTG

-622 SLRKRESLEKEVA
+622 SLRKREHLEKEVA

-680 NLKGVR
+680 SLKGIR

-707 DELKNGKNNDFSK
+707 DGLKNGTNKDFSK

-803 GNFSKVEQALA
+803 GDFSKVEQALA

-822 LGKNSDLQFVR
+822 QKNESFNVGKNSDLQSVR
-833 DGVRGTLVGNGL
+833 DSVRGTLVGNGL
-845 SKTEATT
+845 SKTEATK
-852 LTKNFSDIRKELSEK
+852 LSKNFSDIRKELSEK
-867 LFGKSNNNNNGLKNN
+867 LFGKSNSNGLKNN

-890 NKKKAGQATSPEEPI
+890 NKKKTGQ
-905 YAQVARKMSVKIDQL
+905 V
-920 NEAASAINRKI
+920 
-931 DRINKIASAGK
+931 
-942 GVGGFSGAGQSASP
+942 ASP

-969 AKIDQLNESASAI
+969 AKIDQLNEAT
-982 NRKIDRINKI
+982 
-992 ASAGKGV
+992 
-999 GGFSGAGQSASPEE
+999 
-1013 PIYAQ
+1013 
-1018 VAKKVRAKID
+1018 
-1028 QLNESASA
+1028 
-1036 INRKMDRINK
+1036 
-1046 IASAGKG
+1046 
-1053 VGGFRGAGQSA
+1053 
-1064 SPEEPIYAQV
+1064 
-1074 AKKVRAKIDQLNESA
+1074 
-1089 SAINRK
+1089 
-1095 MDRIN
+1095 
-1100 KIASA
+1100 
-1105 GKGVGGFSGAGQ
+1105 
-1117 SASPEEPLYA
+1117 
-1127 QVAKKVRAKIDQL
+1127 
-1140 NESASAINRKIDR
+1140 
-1153 INKIASAGKGV
+1153 
-1164 GGFRG
+1164 
-1169 AGQSAS
+1169 
-1175 PEEPIYAQ
+1175 
-1183 VAKKV
+1183 
-1188 SAKIDQLNESAS
+1188 
-1200 AINRKMDR
+1200 
-1208 INKIASAGKGVGG
+1208 
-1221 FSGAGQSASPEEPLY
+1221 
-1236 AQVAKKVS
+1236 
-1244 AKIDQLNESA
+1244 
-1254 SAINRKIDRINKIA
+1254 
-1268 SAGKGVGGFSGAG
+1268 
-1281 QSASPEEPLYAQV
+1281 
-1294 AKKVRAKIDQ
+1294 
-1304 LNESA
+1304 
-1309 SAINRKMDR
+1309 
-1318 INKIASAGKGVGG
+1318 
-1331 FRGAGQSASPEEP
+1331 
-1344 LYAQVAKKV
+1344 
-1353 SAKIDQLNESA
+1353 
-1364 SAINRKIDRI
+1364 
-1374 NKIASAGKGVGGFR
+1374 
-1388 GAGQSA
+1388 
-1394 SPEEPLYAQVAK
+1394 
-1406 KVRAKIDQLNES
+1406 
-1418 ASAINRKIDRINK
+1418 
-1431 IASAGKG
+1431 
-1438 VGGFRGAGQSASPE
+1438 
-1452 EPLYAQVAKKVRAK
+1452 
-1466 IDQLNESASA
+1466 
-1476 INRKIDRINK
+1476 
-1486 IASAGKGVGGFSGA
+1486 
-1500 GQSASPE
+1500 
-1507 EPLYAQV
+1507 
-1514 AKKVRAKI
+1514 
-1522 DQLNESASAINR
+1522 
-1534 KMDRINK
+1534 
-1541 IASAGKGVGGFRGAG
+1541 
-1556 QSASPEEPLYAQVA
+1556 
-1570 KKVSAKIDQLNESA
+1570 
-1584 SAINRKMDRINKIA
+1584 
-1598 SAGKGVGGFRG
+1598 
-1609 AGQSASPEEPIY
+1609 
-1621 AQVAKKVSAKIDQL
+1621 
-1635 NESASAINR
+1635 
-1644 KMDRINKIASAGKG
+1644 
-1658 VGGFR
+1658 
-1663 GAGQSASPEEPLY
+1663 
-1676 AQVAKKVSAKIDQL
+1676 
-1690 NESASAINRKID
+1690 
-1702 RINKIAS
+1702 
-1709 AGKGVGGFS
+1709 
-1718 GAGQSASPEEPIYAQ
+1718 
-1733 VAKKVSAKIDQLNE
+1733 
-1747 SASAINRKIDRINK
+1747 SAINRKIDRINK

-1791 EANQAGFS
+1791 EANQAGFP
-1799 LRRSAA
+1799 LRRYAG

-1823 IGDLN
+1823 IGDLS
-1828 QAVSEAKAGH
+1828 QAVSEAKTGH
-1838 FDKLE
+1838 FGKLE

-1858 KLWVESAKQVP
+1858 KLYAESAKQVP
-1869 TGLQAKLDNYATNSH
+1869 TSLQAKLDNYATNSH
-1884 TRINSNVQSGTIN
+1884 TRINSNVKDGTIN

-1905 QKNPEWLKLVNDKIV
+1905 QKNPEWLKLVNNKIV

-1985 VEHGVKNTTKGGFQK
+1985 VEHGVKNTTKSGFQK

>member
-14 QTLNQTD
+14 QTLNPTD
-21 FVPQRFINNLQAAF
+21 FVPQRFINNLQVAF
-35 IKVDN
+35 LKVDN

-134 DPSKINTQQIQN
+134 DPSKINTQQIRN

-193 EFLKARQEAEKNAE
+193 ESLKERQEAEKNGE
-207 PTGGDWLDIFLS
+207 PAGGDWLDIFLS

-284 GVADKDPNY
+284 GVADNDPNY

-300 HNNALSSVL
+300 HNNALSSML
-309 MGSHSGIEPEK
+309 MGSHSNIEPEK

-343 KNQQGSNV
+343 KDQQGSNV

-365 VIAGNENGI
+365 IIAGNEDGI

-407 FLAQNNAK
+407 FLAQNNAR
-415 LDNLSEKEKEKFQTE
+415 LDSLSEKEKEKFQTE
-430 IGNFQKDRKAYLDAL
+430 IEYFQKDRKAYLDAL
-445 GSDHIAFVSKKDP
+445 GNDHIAFVSKKDP

-468 NGEVS
+468 NGELS

-488 GETKTTLQGSL
+488 GETKTTLQGNL

-504 MFVDYSNFKYTN
+504 MFVNYSNFKYTN
-516 VSKSPDKGLGATN
+516 ASKSPDKGVGATN

-534 EANFSKVAVFNLPNL
+534 EANLSKVAVFNLPNL

-594 SNFNKAVAEAKNTG
+594 SNLNKAVAEAKNTG

-622 SLRKRESLEKEVA
+622 SIRKREHLEKEVA
-635 KKLESRND
+635 KKLESRNE

-663 LINKEASKEARA
+663 LINQEASKEARA

-680 NLKGVR
+680 NLKGIR

-692 LENINKNLKDFGKSF
+692 LENINKNLKDFNKSF
-707 DELKNGKNNDFSK
+707 DELKNGNNKDFSK
-720 AEETLKALKDSVK
+720 AEETLKTLKDSMK
-733 DLGINPEWISKIE
+733 DLGINPEWISKVE

-775 SIKDVIINQKI
+775 SIKDVSINQKI

-798 ETKLT
+798 EAKLT

-822 LGKNSDLQFVR
+822 QKNESFNVGKNSDLQSVR
-833 DGVRGTLVGNGL
+833 DSVRGTLVGNGL
-845 SKTEATT
+845 SKTEATN
-852 LTKNFSDIRKELSEK
+852 LSKNFSDIRKELNEK
-867 LFGKSNNNNNGLKNN
+867 LFGNSNNNNNGLKNN

-890 NKKKAGQATSPEEPI
+890 NKKKVGQAASPEEPI
-905 YAQVARKMSVKIDQL
+905 YAQVNKKKAGQAASPEEPIYTQVAKKVNARIDRLNKIASTINGKIDQL
-920 NEAASAINRKI
+920 NRT
-931 DRINKIASAGK
+931 ASAGK
-942 GVGGFSGAGQSASP
+942 GVGGFSGAGQA
-956 EEPIYAQVAKKVS
+956 
-969 AKIDQLNESASAI
+969 
-982 NRKIDRINKI
+982 
-992 ASAGKGV
+992 
-999 GGFSGAGQSASPEE
+999 
-1013 PIYAQ
+1013 
-1018 VAKKVRAKID
+1018 
-1028 QLNESASA
+1028 
-1036 INRKMDRINK
+1036 
-1046 IASAGKG
+1046 
-1053 VGGFRGAGQSA
+1053 
-1064 SPEEPIYAQV
+1064 
-1074 AKKVRAKIDQLNESA
+1074 
-1089 SAINRK
+1089 
-1095 MDRIN
+1095 
-1100 KIASA
+1100 
-1105 GKGVGGFSGAGQ
+1105 
-1117 SASPEEPLYA
+1117 
-1127 QVAKKVRAKIDQL
+1127 
-1140 NESASAINRKIDR
+1140 
-1153 INKIASAGKGV
+1153 
-1164 GGFRG
+1164 
-1169 AGQSAS
+1169 
-1175 PEEPIYAQ
+1175 
-1183 VAKKV
+1183 
-1188 SAKIDQLNESAS
+1188 
-1200 AINRKMDR
+1200 
-1208 INKIASAGKGVGG
+1208 
-1221 FSGAGQSASPEEPLY
+1221 
-1236 AQVAKKVS
+1236 
-1244 AKIDQLNESA
+1244 
-1254 SAINRKIDRINKIA
+1254 
-1268 SAGKGVGGFSGAG
+1268 
-1281 QSASPEEPLYAQV
+1281 
-1294 AKKVRAKIDQ
+1294 
-1304 LNESA
+1304 
-1309 SAINRKMDR
+1309 
-1318 INKIASAGKGVGG
+1318 
-1331 FRGAGQSASPEEP
+1331 
-1344 LYAQVAKKV
+1344 
-1353 SAKIDQLNESA
+1353 
-1364 SAINRKIDRI
+1364 
-1374 NKIASAGKGVGGFR
+1374 
-1388 GAGQSA
+1388 
-1394 SPEEPLYAQVAK
+1394 
-1406 KVRAKIDQLNES
+1406 
-1418 ASAINRKIDRINK
+1418 
-1431 IASAGKG
+1431 
-1438 VGGFRGAGQSASPE
+1438 
-1452 EPLYAQVAKKVRAK
+1452 
-1466 IDQLNESASA
+1466 
-1476 INRKIDRINK
+1476 
-1486 IASAGKGVGGFSGA
+1486 
-1500 GQSASPE
+1500 
-1507 EPLYAQV
+1507 
-1514 AKKVRAKI
+1514 
-1522 DQLNESASAINR
+1522 
-1534 KMDRINK
+1534 
-1541 IASAGKGVGGFRGAG
+1541 
-1556 QSASPEEPLYAQVA
+1556 
-1570 KKVSAKIDQLNESA
+1570 
-1584 SAINRKMDRINKIA
+1584 
-1598 SAGKGVGGFRG
+1598 
-1609 AGQSASPEEPIY
+1609 
-1621 AQVAKKVSAKIDQL
+1621 
-1635 NESASAINR
+1635 
-1644 KMDRINKIASAGKG
+1644 
-1658 VGGFR
+1658 
-1663 GAGQSASPEEPLY
+1663 
-1676 AQVAKKVSAKIDQL
+1676 
-1690 NESASAINRKID
+1690 
-1702 RINKIAS
+1702 
-1709 AGKGVGGFS
+1709 
-1718 GAGQSASPEEPIYAQ
+1718 
-1733 VAKKVSAKIDQLNE
+1733 
-1747 SASAINRKIDRINK
+1747 
-1761 IASAGKGV
+1761 
-1769 GGFSGAGQ
+1769 
-1777 SASPEPIYATIDFD
+1777 ASPEPIYATIDFD
-1791 EANQAGFS
+1791 EANQAGFP
-1799 LRRSAA
+1799 LRKYAA

-1817 QELTRR
+1817 EELTRR

-1828 QAVSEAKAGH
+1828 QAVSEAKTGH
-1838 FDKLE
+1838 FGKLE
-1843 QKIDELKDSTKKNAL
+1843 QKIDELKDSTKKNAV

-1884 TRINSNVQSGTIN
+1884 TRINSNVQHGTIN

-1920 AHNVGSAHLSEYDKI
+1920 AHNVGSIPLSDYDKI

-1960 DIKSSFVQFLTNT
+1960 DIKSGFMQFLTNT
-1973 FSTGSYS
+1973 FSQGSYS
-1980 LMKAN
+1980 LAKAN
-1985 VEHGVKNTTKGGFQK
+1985 AELGVKNTNTKSGFQK

>member
-14 QTLNQTD
+14 QTPNQTD
-21 FVPQRFINNLQAAF
+21 FVPQRFINNLQVAF

-79 KNPTKKNQYFSDFI
+79 KNPAKKNQYFSDFI

-108 DSSVDSFKKFGDQRY
+108 DSSVESFKKFGDQRY

-179 NQIRSDEKFMGVFD
+179 NQIRSDQKFMGVFD
-193 EFLKARQEAEKNAE
+193 ESLKERQEAEKNAE
-207 PTGGDWLDIFLS
+207 PAGGDWLDIFLS

-224 KQSSDLKETLHQEPR
+224 KQSSDLKETLNQEPR
-239 PDFEQNIATTTTD
+239 PDFEQNLATTTTD

-270 SKFTLGDMEMLDVE
+270 FKFTLGDVEMLDVE

-309 MGSHSGIEPEK
+309 MGSHSNIEPEK

-343 KNQQGSNV
+343 KNQQGNNV

-357 HLNNGSGL
+357 HLHNGSGL
-365 VIAGNENGI
+365 IIAGNEDGI

-382 KQDQLTGLKQ
+382 KEDQLTGLKQ

-430 IGNFQKDRKAYLDAL
+430 IEHFQKDRKAYLDAL
-445 GSDHIAFVSKKDP
+445 GNDHIAFVSKKDP

-504 MFVDYSNFKYTN
+504 MFVNYSNFKYTN
-516 VSKSPDKGLGATN
+516 ASKSPDKGVGTTN

-569 GLSPQEANKLIK
+569 GLSSQEANKLIK
-581 DFLNSNKELVGKV
+581 DFLNSNKEMVGKV

-622 SLRKRESLEKEVA
+622 SLRKREHLEKEVA

-663 LINKEASKEARA
+663 LINQEASKEARV

-707 DELKNGKNNDFSK
+707 DELKSGKNNDFSK

-757 GKNKD
+757 GKNND

-803 GNFSKVEQALA
+803 GDFSKVEQALA

-822 LGKNSDLQFVR
+822 LGKNSDLQKSVKN
-833 DGVRGTLVGNGL
+833 GVNGTLVGNGL

-852 LTKNFSDIRKELSEK
+852 LTKNFSDIRKELNEK
-867 LFGKSNNNNNGLKNN
+867 LFGNSNNNNNGLKN
-882 EEPIYAQV
+882 EPIYAQV
-890 NKKKAGQATSPEEPI
+890 NKKKTGQAASPEEPI
-905 YAQVARKMSVKIDQL
+905 YAQVAKKVSAKIDQL
-920 NEAASAINRKI
+920 NEATSVINRKI

-942 GVGGFSGAGQSASP
+942 GVGGFSGAG
-956 EEPIYAQVAKKVS
+956 
-969 AKIDQLNESASAI
+969 
-982 NRKIDRINKI
+982 R
-992 ASAGKGV
+992 
-999 GGFSGAGQSASPEE
+999 
-1013 PIYAQ
+1013 
-1018 VAKKVRAKID
+1018 
-1028 QLNESASA
+1028 
-1036 INRKMDRINK
+1036 
-1046 IASAGKG
+1046 
-1053 VGGFRGAGQSA
+1053 
-1064 SPEEPIYAQV
+1064 
-1074 AKKVRAKIDQLNESA
+1074 
-1089 SAINRK
+1089 
-1095 MDRIN
+1095 
-1100 KIASA
+1100 
-1105 GKGVGGFSGAGQ
+1105 
-1117 SASPEEPLYA
+1117 
-1127 QVAKKVRAKIDQL
+1127 
-1140 NESASAINRKIDR
+1140 
-1153 INKIASAGKGV
+1153 
-1164 GGFRG
+1164 
-1169 AGQSAS
+1169 
-1175 PEEPIYAQ
+1175 
-1183 VAKKV
+1183 
-1188 SAKIDQLNESAS
+1188 
-1200 AINRKMDR
+1200 
-1208 INKIASAGKGVGG
+1208 
-1221 FSGAGQSASPEEPLY
+1221 
-1236 AQVAKKVS
+1236 
-1244 AKIDQLNESA
+1244 
-1254 SAINRKIDRINKIA
+1254 
-1268 SAGKGVGGFSGAG
+1268 
-1281 QSASPEEPLYAQV
+1281 
-1294 AKKVRAKIDQ
+1294 
-1304 LNESA
+1304 
-1309 SAINRKMDR
+1309 
-1318 INKIASAGKGVGG
+1318 
-1331 FRGAGQSASPEEP
+1331 
-1344 LYAQVAKKV
+1344 
-1353 SAKIDQLNESA
+1353 
-1364 SAINRKIDRI
+1364 
-1374 NKIASAGKGVGGFR
+1374 
-1388 GAGQSA
+1388 
-1394 SPEEPLYAQVAK
+1394 
-1406 KVRAKIDQLNES
+1406 
-1418 ASAINRKIDRINK
+1418 
-1431 IASAGKG
+1431 
-1438 VGGFRGAGQSASPE
+1438 
-1452 EPLYAQVAKKVRAK
+1452 
-1466 IDQLNESASA
+1466 
-1476 INRKIDRINK
+1476 
-1486 IASAGKGVGGFSGA
+1486 
-1500 GQSASPE
+1500 
-1507 EPLYAQV
+1507 
-1514 AKKVRAKI
+1514 
-1522 DQLNESASAINR
+1522 
-1534 KMDRINK
+1534 
-1541 IASAGKGVGGFRGAG
+1541 
-1556 QSASPEEPLYAQVA
+1556 
-1570 KKVSAKIDQLNESA
+1570 
-1584 SAINRKMDRINKIA
+1584 
-1598 SAGKGVGGFRG
+1598 
-1609 AGQSASPEEPIY
+1609 
-1621 AQVAKKVSAKIDQL
+1621 
-1635 NESASAINR
+1635 
-1644 KMDRINKIASAGKG
+1644 
-1658 VGGFR
+1658 
-1663 GAGQSASPEEPLY
+1663 
-1676 AQVAKKVSAKIDQL
+1676 
-1690 NESASAINRKID
+1690 
-1702 RINKIAS
+1702 
-1709 AGKGVGGFS
+1709 
-1718 GAGQSASPEEPIYAQ
+1718 
-1733 VAKKVSAKIDQLNE
+1733 
-1747 SASAINRKIDRINK
+1747 
-1761 IASAGKGV
+1761 
-1769 GGFSGAGQ
+1769 

-1817 QELTRR
+1817 EELTRR

-1828 QAVSEAKAGH
+1828 QAVSEAKTGH

-1843 QKIDELKDSTKKNAL
+1843 LKIDELKDSTKKNAS

-1884 TRINSNVQSGTIN
+1884 TRINSNVQSGMIN

>member
-1 MTNETIDQTTTPD
+1 MTNETIDQPTTLD
-14 QTLNQTD
+14 QTPNQTD
-21 FVPQRFINNLQAAF
+21 FVPQRFINNLQVAF

-79 KNPTKKNQYFSDFI
+79 KNPAKKNQYFSDFI

-134 DPSKINTQQIQN
+134 DPSKINTQQIRD

-179 NQIRSDEKFMGVFD
+179 NQIRSDQKFMGVFD
-193 EFLKARQEAEKNAE
+193 ESLKERQEAEKNAE
-207 PTGGDWLDIFLS
+207 PSGGDWLDIFLS

-224 KQSSDLKETLHQEPR
+224 KQSSDLKETLNQEPR
-239 PDFEQNIATTTTD
+239 PDFEQNLATTTTD

-270 SKFTLGDMEMLDVE
+270 FKFTLGDVEMLDVE

-309 MGSHSGIEPEK
+309 MGGHSNIEPEK

-343 KNQQGSNV
+343 KDQQGNNV

-357 HLNNGSGL
+357 HLHNGSGL
-365 VIAGNENGI
+365 VIAGNEDGI

-382 KQDQLTGLKQ
+382 KEDQLTGLKQ
-392 ALSQEEIQNKVDFME
+392 AMSQEEIQNKVDFME
-407 FLAQNNAK
+407 FLAKNNAK
-415 LDNLSEKEKEKFQTE
+415 LDNLSKEEKEKFQNE

-445 GSDHIAFVSKKDP
+445 GNDHIAFVSKKDP

-504 MFVDYSNFKYTN
+504 MFVNYSNFKYTN
-516 VSKSPDKGLGATN
+516 ASKSPDKGVGATN

-569 GLSPQEANKLIK
+569 GLSPQEASKLIK
-581 DFLNSNKELVGKV
+581 DFLNSNKEMVGKV
-594 SNFNKAVAEAKNTG
+594 VNFNKAVAEAKNTG

-622 SLRKRESLEKEVA
+622 SLRKREHLEKEVA

-663 LINKEASKEARA
+663 LINQEASKEARA
-675 AAFDP
+675 VAFDL
-680 NLKGVR
+680 NLKGIR

-786 TDKVDNLNQAVS
+786 TDKVENLNQAVS

-803 GNFSKVEQALA
+803 GDFSKVEQALA
-814 ELKNLSLD
+814 ELKSLSLD
-822 LGKNSDLQFVR
+822 QKNESFNVGKNSDLQSVR
-833 DGVRGTLVGNGL
+833 DSVRGTLVGNGL
-845 SKTEATT
+845 SKTEATK
-852 LTKNFSDIRKELSEK
+852 LSKNFSDIRKELNEK
-867 LFGKSNNNNNGLKNN
+867 LFGNSNNNNNGLKNSA
-882 EEPIYAQV
+882 EPIYAQV
-890 NKKKAGQATSPEEPI
+890 NKKKTGQA
-905 YAQVARKMSVKIDQL
+905 
-920 NEAASAINRKI
+920 
-931 DRINKIASAGK
+931 
-942 GVGGFSGAGQSASP
+942 ASP

-969 AKIDQLNESASAI
+969 AKIDQLNEATSAI

-999 GGFSGAGQSASPEE
+999 GT
-1013 PIYAQ
+1013 
-1018 VAKKVRAKID
+1018 
-1028 QLNESASA
+1028 
-1036 INRKMDRINK
+1036 
-1046 IASAGKG
+1046 
-1053 VGGFRGAGQSA
+1053 
-1064 SPEEPIYAQV
+1064 
-1074 AKKVRAKIDQLNESA
+1074 
-1089 SAINRK
+1089 
-1095 MDRIN
+1095 
-1100 KIASA
+1100 
-1105 GKGVGGFSGAGQ
+1105 
-1117 SASPEEPLYA
+1117 
-1127 QVAKKVRAKIDQL
+1127 
-1140 NESASAINRKIDR
+1140 
-1153 INKIASAGKGV
+1153 
-1164 GGFRG
+1164 
-1169 AGQSAS
+1169 
-1175 PEEPIYAQ
+1175 
-1183 VAKKV
+1183 
-1188 SAKIDQLNESAS
+1188 
-1200 AINRKMDR
+1200 
-1208 INKIASAGKGVGG
+1208 
-1221 FSGAGQSASPEEPLY
+1221 
-1236 AQVAKKVS
+1236 
-1244 AKIDQLNESA
+1244 
-1254 SAINRKIDRINKIA
+1254 
-1268 SAGKGVGGFSGAG
+1268 
-1281 QSASPEEPLYAQV
+1281 
-1294 AKKVRAKIDQ
+1294 
-1304 LNESA
+1304 
-1309 SAINRKMDR
+1309 
-1318 INKIASAGKGVGG
+1318 
-1331 FRGAGQSASPEEP
+1331 
-1344 LYAQVAKKV
+1344 
-1353 SAKIDQLNESA
+1353 
-1364 SAINRKIDRI
+1364 
-1374 NKIASAGKGVGGFR
+1374 
-1388 GAGQSA
+1388 
-1394 SPEEPLYAQVAK
+1394 
-1406 KVRAKIDQLNES
+1406 
-1418 ASAINRKIDRINK
+1418 
-1431 IASAGKG
+1431 
-1438 VGGFRGAGQSASPE
+1438 
-1452 EPLYAQVAKKVRAK
+1452 
-1466 IDQLNESASA
+1466 
-1476 INRKIDRINK
+1476 
-1486 IASAGKGVGGFSGA
+1486 
-1500 GQSASPE
+1500 
-1507 EPLYAQV
+1507 
-1514 AKKVRAKI
+1514 
-1522 DQLNESASAINR
+1522 
-1534 KMDRINK
+1534 
-1541 IASAGKGVGGFRGAG
+1541 
-1556 QSASPEEPLYAQVA
+1556 
-1570 KKVSAKIDQLNESA
+1570 
-1584 SAINRKMDRINKIA
+1584 
-1598 SAGKGVGGFRG
+1598 
-1609 AGQSASPEEPIY
+1609 
-1621 AQVAKKVSAKIDQL
+1621 
-1635 NESASAINR
+1635 
-1644 KMDRINKIASAGKG
+1644 
-1658 VGGFR
+1658 
-1663 GAGQSASPEEPLY
+1663 
-1676 AQVAKKVSAKIDQL
+1676 
-1690 NESASAINRKID
+1690 
-1702 RINKIAS
+1702 
-1709 AGKGVGGFS
+1709 
-1718 GAGQSASPEEPIYAQ
+1718 
-1733 VAKKVSAKIDQLNE
+1733 
-1747 SASAINRKIDRINK
+1747 
-1761 IASAGKGV
+1761 
-1769 GGFSGAGQ
+1769 FSGAGQ

-1791 EANQAGFS
+1791 EANQAGFP

-1828 QAVSEAKAGH
+1828 QAVSEAKTGR

-1843 QKIDELKDSTKKNAL
+1843 QKIDELKDSTKKNAV

-1869 TGLQAKLDNYATNSH
+1869 IGLQAKLDNYATNSH
-1884 TRINSNVQSGTIN
+1884 TRINSNVQHGAIN

-1960 DIKSSFVQFLTNT
+1960 DIKSGFVQFLTNT

-1985 VEHGVKNTTKGGFQK
+1985 VEHGVKNTTKSGFQK

>member
-14 QTLNQTD
+14 QTPNPTD
-21 FVPQRFINNLQAAF
+21 FVPQRFINNLQVAF
-35 IKVDN
+35 LKVDN
-40 AVASFDPDQKPIVDK
+40 AVASYDPDQKPIVDK

-79 KNPTKKNQYFSDFI
+79 KNPAKKNQYFSDFI

-134 DPSKINTQQIQN
+134 DPSKINTQTIQN
-146 FMENIIQPPIS
+146 FMENVIQPPIS

-179 NQIRSDEKFMGVFD
+179 NQIRSDQKFMGVFD
-193 EFLKARQEAEKNAE
+193 ESLKERQEAEKNAE
-207 PTGGDWLDIFLS
+207 PAGDWLDIFLS

-239 PDFEQNIATTTTD
+239 PDFEQNLATTTTD

-309 MGSHSGIEPEK
+309 MGSHSSIEPEK

-343 KNQQGSNV
+343 KDQQGSNV

-365 VIAGNENGI
+365 IIAGNEDGI

-382 KQDQLTGLKQ
+382 KEDQLTGLKQ
-392 ALSQEEIQNKVDFME
+392 AMSQEEIQNKVDFME
-407 FLAQNNAK
+407 FLAKNNAK

-430 IGNFQKDRKAYLDAL
+430 IEYFQKDRKAYLDAL
-445 GSDHIAFVSKKDP
+445 GNDHIAFVSKKDP

-488 GETKTTLQGSL
+488 GEVKTTLQGSL

-516 VSKSPDKGLGATN
+516 ASKSPDKGVGTTN
-529 GVSHL
+529 GVSRL

-556 YIRRDLEDKLWAK
+556 YIRRDLEDKLFVK

-581 DFLNSNKELVGKV
+581 DFLNSNKELLGKV
-594 SNFNKAVAEAKNTG
+594 VNFNQAVAESKNTG

-622 SLRKRESLEKEVA
+622 SLRKREHLEKEVA

-707 DELKNGKNNDFSK
+707 DELKNGKNKDFSK

-757 GKNKD
+757 GKNND
-762 FSKVTQAKSDLEN
+762 FSKVTQAKSDLES

-786 TDKVDNLNQAVS
+786 TDKVDKLNQAVS

-803 GNFSKVEQALA
+803 GDFSKVEQALA
-814 ELKNLSLD
+814 ELKSLSLD
-822 LGKNSDLQFVR
+822 QKNESFNVGKNSDLQFVR
-833 DGVRGTLVGNGL
+833 DSVRGTLVGNGL
-845 SKTEATT
+845 SKTEATK
-852 LTKNFSDIRKELSEK
+852 LSKNFSEIRKELSEK
-867 LFGKSNNNNNGLKNN
+867 LFGKSNSNGLKNN

-890 NKKKAGQATSPEEPI
+890 NKKKAGQAT
-905 YAQVARKMSVKIDQL
+905 
-920 NEAASAINRKI
+920 N
-931 DRINKIASAGK
+931 
-942 GVGGFSGAGQSASP
+942 P

-969 AKIDQLNESASAI
+969 AKIDQLNEAASKI
-982 NRKIDRINKI
+982 NARIDRINKI

-999 GGFSGAGQSASPEE
+999 GGFSGAG
-1013 PIYAQ
+1013 
-1018 VAKKVRAKID
+1018 R
-1028 QLNESASA
+1028 
-1036 INRKMDRINK
+1036 
-1046 IASAGKG
+1046 
-1053 VGGFRGAGQSA
+1053 
-1064 SPEEPIYAQV
+1064 
-1074 AKKVRAKIDQLNESA
+1074 
-1089 SAINRK
+1089 
-1095 MDRIN
+1095 
-1100 KIASA
+1100 
-1105 GKGVGGFSGAGQ
+1105 
-1117 SASPEEPLYA
+1117 
-1127 QVAKKVRAKIDQL
+1127 
-1140 NESASAINRKIDR
+1140 
-1153 INKIASAGKGV
+1153 
-1164 GGFRG
+1164 
-1169 AGQSAS
+1169 
-1175 PEEPIYAQ
+1175 
-1183 VAKKV
+1183 
-1188 SAKIDQLNESAS
+1188 
-1200 AINRKMDR
+1200 
-1208 INKIASAGKGVGG
+1208 
-1221 FSGAGQSASPEEPLY
+1221 
-1236 AQVAKKVS
+1236 
-1244 AKIDQLNESA
+1244 
-1254 SAINRKIDRINKIA
+1254 
-1268 SAGKGVGGFSGAG
+1268 
-1281 QSASPEEPLYAQV
+1281 
-1294 AKKVRAKIDQ
+1294 
-1304 LNESA
+1304 
-1309 SAINRKMDR
+1309 
-1318 INKIASAGKGVGG
+1318 
-1331 FRGAGQSASPEEP
+1331 
-1344 LYAQVAKKV
+1344 
-1353 SAKIDQLNESA
+1353 
-1364 SAINRKIDRI
+1364 
-1374 NKIASAGKGVGGFR
+1374 
-1388 GAGQSA
+1388 
-1394 SPEEPLYAQVAK
+1394 
-1406 KVRAKIDQLNES
+1406 
-1418 ASAINRKIDRINK
+1418 
-1431 IASAGKG
+1431 
-1438 VGGFRGAGQSASPE
+1438 
-1452 EPLYAQVAKKVRAK
+1452 
-1466 IDQLNESASA
+1466 
-1476 INRKIDRINK
+1476 
-1486 IASAGKGVGGFSGA
+1486 
-1500 GQSASPE
+1500 
-1507 EPLYAQV
+1507 
-1514 AKKVRAKI
+1514 
-1522 DQLNESASAINR
+1522 
-1534 KMDRINK
+1534 
-1541 IASAGKGVGGFRGAG
+1541 
-1556 QSASPEEPLYAQVA
+1556 
-1570 KKVSAKIDQLNESA
+1570 
-1584 SAINRKMDRINKIA
+1584 
-1598 SAGKGVGGFRG
+1598 
-1609 AGQSASPEEPIY
+1609 
-1621 AQVAKKVSAKIDQL
+1621 
-1635 NESASAINR
+1635 
-1644 KMDRINKIASAGKG
+1644 
-1658 VGGFR
+1658 
-1663 GAGQSASPEEPLY
+1663 
-1676 AQVAKKVSAKIDQL
+1676 
-1690 NESASAINRKID
+1690 
-1702 RINKIAS
+1702 
-1709 AGKGVGGFS
+1709 
-1718 GAGQSASPEEPIYAQ
+1718 
-1733 VAKKVSAKIDQLNE
+1733 
-1747 SASAINRKIDRINK
+1747 
-1761 IASAGKGV
+1761 
-1769 GGFSGAGQ
+1769 

-1791 EANQAGFS
+1791 EANQAGFP
-1799 LRRSAA
+1799 LRRSAG

-1817 QELTRR
+1817 EELTRR

-1828 QAVSEAKAGH
+1828 QAVSEAKTGH
-1838 FDKLE
+1838 FGNLE

-1869 TGLQAKLDNYATNSH
+1869 TSLQAKLDNYATNSH
-1884 TRINSNVQSGTIN
+1884 TRINSNVQNGTIN
-1897 EKATGMLT
+1897 EGATGMLT

-1920 AHNVGSAHLSEYDKI
+1920 AHNVGSAHLSEYDNI

-1960 DIKSSFVQFLTNT
+1960 DIKSNFVQFLTNA

-1985 VEHGVKNTTKGGFQK
+1985 VEHGVKNTTKSGFQK

>member
-14 QTLNQTD
+14 QTPSQTD
-21 FVPQRFINNLQAAF
+21 FVPQRFINNLQVAF

-79 KNPTKKNQYFSDFI
+79 KNPAKKNQYFSDFI

-108 DSSVDSFKKFGDQRY
+108 DSSVESFKKFGDQRY

-134 DPSKINTQQIQN
+134 DPSKINTQQIRN

-179 NQIRSDEKFMGVFD
+179 NQIRSDQKFMGVFD
-193 EFLKARQEAEKNAE
+193 ESLKERQEAEKNAE
-207 PTGGDWLDIFLS
+207 PAGGDWLDIFLS

-224 KQSSDLKETLHQEPR
+224 KQSSDLKETLNQEPR
-239 PDFEQNIATTTTD
+239 PDFEQNLATTTTD

-270 SKFTLGDMEMLDVE
+270 FKFTLGDVEMLDVE

-309 MGSHSGIEPEK
+309 MGSHSNIEPEK

-343 KNQQGSNV
+343 KDQQGSNV

-357 HLNNGSGL
+357 HLHNGSGL

-382 KQDQLTGLKQ
+382 KEDQLTGLKQ
-392 ALSQEEIQNKVDFME
+392 AMSQEEIQNKVDFME
-407 FLAQNNAK
+407 FLARNNAK

-430 IGNFQKDRKAYLDAL
+430 IENFQKDRKAYLDAL
-445 GSDHIAFVSKKDP
+445 GNDHVAFVSKKDP

-516 VSKSPDKGLGATN
+516 ASKSPDKGVGATN

-581 DFLNSNKELVGKV
+581 DFLNSNKEMVGKV
-594 SNFNKAVAEAKNTG
+594 SNLNQAVAEAKNTG
-608 NYDEVKKAQKDLEK
+608 NYDGVKKAQKDLEK
-622 SLRKRESLEKEVA
+622 SLRKREHLEKEVA

-680 NLKGVR
+680 NLKGIR

-707 DELKNGKNNDFSK
+707 DELKNGKNKDFSK

-803 GNFSKVEQALA
+803 GDFSKVEQALA
-814 ELKNLSLD
+814 ELKSLSLD
-822 LGKNSDLQFVR
+822 QKNDFNVGKNSDLQKSVKN
-833 DGVRGTLVGNGL
+833 GVNGTLVGNGL

-867 LFGKSNNNNNGLKNN
+867 LFGKFNSNNNNGLKNSD
-882 EEPIYAQV
+882 EPIYAQV
-890 NKKKAGQATSPEEPI
+890 NKKKTGQAASPEEPI
-905 YAQVARKMSVKIDQL
+905 YAQVAKKVSAKIDQL
-920 NEAASAINRKI
+920 NEATSAINRKI

-942 GVGGFSGAGQSASP
+942 GVGGFSGAG
-956 EEPIYAQVAKKVS
+956 
-969 AKIDQLNESASAI
+969 
-982 NRKIDRINKI
+982 R
-992 ASAGKGV
+992 
-999 GGFSGAGQSASPEE
+999 
-1013 PIYAQ
+1013 
-1018 VAKKVRAKID
+1018 
-1028 QLNESASA
+1028 
-1036 INRKMDRINK
+1036 
-1046 IASAGKG
+1046 
-1053 VGGFRGAGQSA
+1053 
-1064 SPEEPIYAQV
+1064 
-1074 AKKVRAKIDQLNESA
+1074 
-1089 SAINRK
+1089 
-1095 MDRIN
+1095 
-1100 KIASA
+1100 
-1105 GKGVGGFSGAGQ
+1105 
-1117 SASPEEPLYA
+1117 
-1127 QVAKKVRAKIDQL
+1127 
-1140 NESASAINRKIDR
+1140 
-1153 INKIASAGKGV
+1153 
-1164 GGFRG
+1164 
-1169 AGQSAS
+1169 
-1175 PEEPIYAQ
+1175 
-1183 VAKKV
+1183 
-1188 SAKIDQLNESAS
+1188 
-1200 AINRKMDR
+1200 
-1208 INKIASAGKGVGG
+1208 
-1221 FSGAGQSASPEEPLY
+1221 
-1236 AQVAKKVS
+1236 
-1244 AKIDQLNESA
+1244 
-1254 SAINRKIDRINKIA
+1254 
-1268 SAGKGVGGFSGAG
+1268 
-1281 QSASPEEPLYAQV
+1281 
-1294 AKKVRAKIDQ
+1294 
-1304 LNESA
+1304 
-1309 SAINRKMDR
+1309 
-1318 INKIASAGKGVGG
+1318 
-1331 FRGAGQSASPEEP
+1331 
-1344 LYAQVAKKV
+1344 
-1353 SAKIDQLNESA
+1353 
-1364 SAINRKIDRI
+1364 
-1374 NKIASAGKGVGGFR
+1374 
-1388 GAGQSA
+1388 
-1394 SPEEPLYAQVAK
+1394 
-1406 KVRAKIDQLNES
+1406 
-1418 ASAINRKIDRINK
+1418 
-1431 IASAGKG
+1431 
-1438 VGGFRGAGQSASPE
+1438 
-1452 EPLYAQVAKKVRAK
+1452 
-1466 IDQLNESASA
+1466 
-1476 INRKIDRINK
+1476 
-1486 IASAGKGVGGFSGA
+1486 
-1500 GQSASPE
+1500 
-1507 EPLYAQV
+1507 
-1514 AKKVRAKI
+1514 
-1522 DQLNESASAINR
+1522 
-1534 KMDRINK
+1534 
-1541 IASAGKGVGGFRGAG
+1541 
-1556 QSASPEEPLYAQVA
+1556 
-1570 KKVSAKIDQLNESA
+1570 
-1584 SAINRKMDRINKIA
+1584 
-1598 SAGKGVGGFRG
+1598 
-1609 AGQSASPEEPIY
+1609 
-1621 AQVAKKVSAKIDQL
+1621 
-1635 NESASAINR
+1635 
-1644 KMDRINKIASAGKG
+1644 
-1658 VGGFR
+1658 
-1663 GAGQSASPEEPLY
+1663 
-1676 AQVAKKVSAKIDQL
+1676 
-1690 NESASAINRKID
+1690 
-1702 RINKIAS
+1702 
-1709 AGKGVGGFS
+1709 
-1718 GAGQSASPEEPIYAQ
+1718 
-1733 VAKKVSAKIDQLNE
+1733 
-1747 SASAINRKIDRINK
+1747 
-1761 IASAGKGV
+1761 
-1769 GGFSGAGQ
+1769 

-1791 EANQAGFS
+1791 EANQAGFP
-1799 LRRSAA
+1799 LRRSAG
-1805 VNDLSKVGLSRE
+1805 VDDLSKVGLSRE

-1828 QAVSEAKAGH
+1828 QAVSEAKTGH
-1838 FDKLE
+1838 FDNLE

-1884 TRINSNVQSGTIN
+1884 TRINSNVQDGAIN

-1985 VEHGVKNTTKGGFQK
+1985 VEHGVKNTTKSGFQK

>member
-14 QTLNQTD
+14 QTPNQTD
-21 FVPQRFINNLQAAF
+21 FVPQRFINNLQVAF

-79 KNPTKKNQYFSDFI
+79 KNPAKKNQYFSDFI

-108 DSSVDSFKKFGDQRY
+108 DSSVESFKKFGDQRY

-134 DPSKINTQQIQN
+134 DPSQINTQQIQN

-179 NQIRSDEKFMGVFD
+179 NQIRSDQKFMGVFD
-193 EFLKARQEAEKNAE
+193 ESLKERQEAEKNAE
-207 PTGGDWLDIFLS
+207 PSGGDWLDIFLS

-239 PDFEQNIATTTTD
+239 PDFEQNLATTTTD

-270 SKFTLGDMEMLDVE
+270 FKFTLGDVEMLDVE

-309 MGSHSGIEPEK
+309 MGGHSSIEPEK

-357 HLNNGSGL
+357 HLHNGSGL
-365 VIAGNENGI
+365 IIAGNEDGI

-382 KQDQLTGLKQ
+382 KEDQLTGLKQ
-392 ALSQEEIQNKVDFME
+392 AMSQEEIQNKVDFME
-407 FLAQNNAK
+407 FLAKNNAR

-445 GSDHIAFVSKKDP
+445 GNDHIAFVSKKDP
-458 KHLALVTEFG
+458 NHLALVTEFG

-504 MFVDYSNFKYTN
+504 MFVNYSNFKYTN
-516 VSKSPDKGLGATN
+516 ASKSPDKGVGATN

-556 YIRRDLEDKLWAK
+556 YIRRDLEDKLLAK

-608 NYDEVKKAQKDLEK
+608 NYDYDGVKKAQKDLEK
-622 SLRKRESLEKEVA
+622 SLRKREHLEKEVA

-803 GNFSKVEQALA
+803 GDFSKVEQALA

-822 LGKNSDLQFVR
+822 LGKNSDLQKSVKN
-833 DGVRGTLVGNGL
+833 GVNGTLVGNGL

-852 LTKNFSDIRKELSEK
+852 LTKNFSDIRKELNEK
-867 LFGKSNNNNNGLKNN
+867 LFGNSNNNNNGLKNN
-882 EEPIYAQV
+882 TEPIYAQV
-890 NKKKAGQATSPEEPI
+890 NKKKTGQ
-905 YAQVARKMSVKIDQL
+905 V
-920 NEAASAINRKI
+920 
-931 DRINKIASAGK
+931 
-942 GVGGFSGAGQSASP
+942 ASP

-969 AKIDQLNESASAI
+969 AKIDQLNEAT
-982 NRKIDRINKI
+982 
-992 ASAGKGV
+992 
-999 GGFSGAGQSASPEE
+999 
-1013 PIYAQ
+1013 
-1018 VAKKVRAKID
+1018 
-1028 QLNESASA
+1028 
-1036 INRKMDRINK
+1036 
-1046 IASAGKG
+1046 
-1053 VGGFRGAGQSA
+1053 
-1064 SPEEPIYAQV
+1064 
-1074 AKKVRAKIDQLNESA
+1074 
-1089 SAINRK
+1089 
-1095 MDRIN
+1095 
-1100 KIASA
+1100 
-1105 GKGVGGFSGAGQ
+1105 
-1117 SASPEEPLYA
+1117 
-1127 QVAKKVRAKIDQL
+1127 
-1140 NESASAINRKIDR
+1140 
-1153 INKIASAGKGV
+1153 
-1164 GGFRG
+1164 
-1169 AGQSAS
+1169 
-1175 PEEPIYAQ
+1175 
-1183 VAKKV
+1183 
-1188 SAKIDQLNESAS
+1188 
-1200 AINRKMDR
+1200 
-1208 INKIASAGKGVGG
+1208 
-1221 FSGAGQSASPEEPLY
+1221 
-1236 AQVAKKVS
+1236 
-1244 AKIDQLNESA
+1244 
-1254 SAINRKIDRINKIA
+1254 
-1268 SAGKGVGGFSGAG
+1268 
-1281 QSASPEEPLYAQV
+1281 
-1294 AKKVRAKIDQ
+1294 
-1304 LNESA
+1304 
-1309 SAINRKMDR
+1309 
-1318 INKIASAGKGVGG
+1318 
-1331 FRGAGQSASPEEP
+1331 
-1344 LYAQVAKKV
+1344 
-1353 SAKIDQLNESA
+1353 
-1364 SAINRKIDRI
+1364 
-1374 NKIASAGKGVGGFR
+1374 
-1388 GAGQSA
+1388 
-1394 SPEEPLYAQVAK
+1394 
-1406 KVRAKIDQLNES
+1406 
-1418 ASAINRKIDRINK
+1418 
-1431 IASAGKG
+1431 
-1438 VGGFRGAGQSASPE
+1438 
-1452 EPLYAQVAKKVRAK
+1452 
-1466 IDQLNESASA
+1466 
-1476 INRKIDRINK
+1476 
-1486 IASAGKGVGGFSGA
+1486 
-1500 GQSASPE
+1500 
-1507 EPLYAQV
+1507 
-1514 AKKVRAKI
+1514 
-1522 DQLNESASAINR
+1522 
-1534 KMDRINK
+1534 
-1541 IASAGKGVGGFRGAG
+1541 
-1556 QSASPEEPLYAQVA
+1556 
-1570 KKVSAKIDQLNESA
+1570 
-1584 SAINRKMDRINKIA
+1584 
-1598 SAGKGVGGFRG
+1598 
-1609 AGQSASPEEPIY
+1609 
-1621 AQVAKKVSAKIDQL
+1621 
-1635 NESASAINR
+1635 
-1644 KMDRINKIASAGKG
+1644 
-1658 VGGFR
+1658 
-1663 GAGQSASPEEPLY
+1663 
-1676 AQVAKKVSAKIDQL
+1676 
-1690 NESASAINRKID
+1690 
-1702 RINKIAS
+1702 
-1709 AGKGVGGFS
+1709 
-1718 GAGQSASPEEPIYAQ
+1718 
-1733 VAKKVSAKIDQLNE
+1733 
-1747 SASAINRKIDRINK
+1747 SAINRKIDRINK

-1791 EANQAGFS
+1791 EANQAGFP
-1799 LRRSAA
+1799 LRRYAG
-1805 VNDLSKVGLSRE
+1805 VGDLSKVGLSRE
-1817 QELTRR
+1817 EELTRR

-1828 QAVSEAKAGH
+1828 QAVSEAKTGH

-1905 QKNPEWLKLVNDKIV
+1905 QKNPEWLKLVNNKIV

-1960 DIKSSFVQFLTNT
+1960 DIKSNFMQFLTNA

-1985 VEHGVKNTTKGGFQK
+1985 VEHGVKNTTKSGFQK